1 MPIESIDN
9 RRLYRQIADQIIRLI
24 ENGEYKAGGRL
35 PAERLLAAQ
44 LKVSRPTVREAL
56 IALEVEGWVDI
67 RGGTGVFV
75 LERNEAPTQGAAP
88 LAISSSLSGLPPPG
102 PFEVLYA
109 RDLIEPDVAAL
120 AAKHATPELIAL
132 IAHALGDMV
141 CCSVSDPRHVE
152 YDHQFHFALAEAT
165 GNGALVQTM
174 EALWVMRVNPLYIRL
189 QDHFHNEAVWQRA
202 IIEHREIL
210 EAVKRGD
217 GKAARAAMHRHLKNA
232 RLRFVSHWKKD

>member
-1 MPIESIDN
+1 MPIESVEN
-9 RRLYRQIADQIIRLI
+9 RRLYRQIADQISRLI
-24 ENGEYKAGGRL
+24 EAGEYSPGVRL
-35 PAERLLAAQ
+35 PPERLLAAQ

-75 LERNEAPTQGAAP
+75 LEQQEAPDQGAAP
-88 LAISSSLSGLPPPG
+88 LAVSTNISTLPPPG

-109 RDLIEPDVAAL
+109 RDLVEPEVAAL
-120 AAKHATPELIAL
+120 AAKHASPELIAVM
-132 IAHALGDMV
+132 ARALSAMV
-141 CCSVSDPRHVE
+141 CCSASDPKHVE
-152 YDHQFHFALAEAT
+152 YDHQFHFNLAEAT
-165 GNGALVQTM
+165 GNGALVQAM

-210 EAVKRGD
+210 EAVKHGD
-217 GKAARAAMHRHLKNA
+217 AKAARAAMHRHLKNA
-232 RLRFVSHWKKD
+232 RMRFVSSWEKA